1 VRDRDETHRNTGSLR
16 SVRDLRP
23 EVASDRIGGTVKT
36 RGELEAEVST
46 AVMRF
51 KREYMGR
58 GPQDVRTYLID
69 DMVLVRLKGVLT
81 PAEQRLAQV
90 EDPHR
95 GRDLIKQVRLELL
108 EHGRELLEEAVKAI
122 LGIGIV
128 SLHSDIS
135 TRTGE
140 SIILFTLD
148 AKPAY
153 KPT

>member
-1 VRDRDETHRNTGSLR
+1 M
-16 SVRDLRP
+16 
-23 EVASDRIGGTVKT
+23 KT
-36 RGELEAEVST
+36 KGELEAEVSN

-58 GPQDVRTYLID
+58 GPQDVRTYLLD
-69 DMVLVRLKGVLT
+69 DMALVRLKGVLT

-95 GRDLIKQVRLELL
+95 GRDLIKQLRIELI
-108 EHGRELLEEAVKAI
+108 EHGRELLEDAVKAI
-122 LGIGIV
+122 LGVGIV

-140 SIILFTLD
+140 SILLFTLD

>member
-1 VRDRDETHRNTGSLR
+1 L
-16 SVRDLRP
+16 
-23 EVASDRIGGTVKT
+23 KT
-36 RGELEAEVST
+36 KGELEAEVSN

-58 GPQDVRTYLID
+58 GPQDVRTYLLD
-69 DMVLVRLKGVLT
+69 DMALVRLKGVLT

-95 GRDLIKQVRLELL
+95 GRDLIKQLRIELI
-108 EHGRELLEEAVKAI
+108 EHGRELLEDAVKAI
-122 LGIGIV
+122 LGVGIV

-140 SIILFTLD
+140 SILLFTLD

-153 KPT
+153 KLT

>member
-1 VRDRDETHRNTGSLR
+1 M
-16 SVRDLRP
+16 
-23 EVASDRIGGTVKT
+23 KT
-36 RGELEAEVST
+36 KGELEAEVSN

-58 GPQDVRTYLID
+58 GPQDVRTYLMD
-69 DMVLVRLKGVLT
+69 DMALVRLKGVLT

-95 GRDLIKQVRLELL
+95 GRDLIKQVRLELI
-108 EHGRELLEEAVKAI
+108 EHGRDLLEEAVKAI
-122 LGIGIV
+122 LGVGIV

-153 KPT
+153 KPS

>member
-1 VRDRDETHRNTGSLR
+1 MKS
-16 SVRDLRP
+16 
-23 EVASDRIGGTVKT
+23 

-58 GPQDVRTYLID
+58 GPQDVRTHLID
-69 DMVLVRLKGVLT
+69 DMALIRLKGVLT

-90 EDPHR
+90 EDAHR
-95 GRDLIKQVRLELL
+95 GRDLIKQVRLELI
-108 EHGRELLEEAVKAI
+108 EHGREILEAAVTAI
-122 LGIGIV
+122 LGVAIV

-140 SIILFTLD
+140 SIILFTLA

-153 KPT
+153 RSS